1 MRRNERQKKSGNSGA
16 FSLAACLLLC
26 AVLGGILSGCG
37 RTQQYQ
43 ATYYDLFDTVT
54 SVTGQARSE
63 AAFLQQ
69 AQEIHDELLEYHQ
82 LFDIYQEYEGI
93 NNLKTVNDQAGKEP
107 VAVDER
113 IIRLLQDCLIFYD
126 KTGGKVNIGMGS
138 VLQLWHD
145 CRTEAQEMPEL
156 AALPEESALELA
168 ALHMDP
174 AAVLI
179 DEKASSVFLTEEEM
193 RLDVGAIAKG
203 WAVQRAAE
211 QAPEG
216 FLISVGGN
224 VCATGP
230 KDSAGTPWKI
240 GIQDPGDPEKIL
252 ETLSLTKG
260 AVVTSGDYQRTYE
273 VNGKAYHHIID
284 PETLYPGTKWR
295 SVTVVCP
302 DSGAADALSTALF
315 LMDRESGEAL
325 LDQYD
330 AEAMWVDADGT
341 AFYSEGF

>member
-1 MRRNERQKKSGNSGA
+1 M
-16 FSLAACLLLC
+16 
-26 AVLGGILSGCG
+26 
-37 RTQQYQ
+37 QQYQ
-43 ATYYDLFDTVT
+43 ATYYDLFDTMT
-54 SVTGQARSE
+54 SVTGYARSE
-63 AAFLQQ
+63 AEFSQQ

-93 NNLKTVNDQAGKEP
+93 NNLKTVNDQVGKEP

-113 IIRLLQDCLIFYD
+113 IIRLLQDCLTFYE
-126 KTGGKVNIGMGS
+126 KTGGKVNVAMGS
-138 VLQLWHD
+138 VLRLWHD
-145 CRTEAQEMPEL
+145 CRTAAQEMPKQ
-156 AALPEESALELA
+156 AALPEESALAQA
-168 ALHMDP
+168 ALCMDP

-179 DEKASSVFLTEEEM
+179 DEEASSVFLAEAGM
-193 RLDVGAIAKG
+193 CLDVGAIAKG

-273 VNGKAYHHIID
+273 VDGKSYHHIID
-284 PETLYPGTKWR
+284 PDTLYPGTKWR

-302 DSGAADALSTALF
+302 DSDAADALSTALF

-341 AFYSEGF
+341 VFYSDGF